1 MRSRNCIILSVF
13 LFLSLVQKNA
23 FTQDFEVAPVFLEF
37 NAEPGENQSRT
48 ITVKNHSN
56 KKSSFIITLNDF
68 LPSSTGEKKVLAP
81 NSTKRSCANWLNINP
96 SFFEIN
102 PGDEIAIQLNMMVP
116 TDEYSAAWC
125 ILYIQTTIEQSSWTS
140 DKTLGTGVRVGGRI
154 GVHIYQSPKSNSKYA
169 LKISNLVEITE
180 AKDQER
186 RFSATVENLGE
197 KITKSKVYLIASN
210 INNAEE
216 KQFDPI
222 EFETFPKMSRTVE
235 LKLPNVLAPGTYSL
249 AAIIDYG
256 PKFALEGT
264 QILIEVKEHPVSL
277 PEGTM
282 DSMKLK

>member
-1 MRSRNCIILSVF
+1 MQYRNYFTLGIFLILSLIHRNIV
-13 LFLSLVQKNA
+13 A
-23 FTQDFEVAPVFLEF
+23 QDFEVAPVFLEF

-56 KKSSFIITLNDF
+56 KKSSFLITLNDF

-102 PGDEIAIQLNMMVP
+102 PGDEISIQLNMMVP

-140 DKTLGTGVRVGGRI
+140 DKSLGTGVRVGGRI

-169 LKISNLVEITE
+169 LKISNLIEITE
-180 AKDQER
+180 AKDKER
-186 RFSATVENLGE
+186 RFSATIENLGE

-210 INNAEE
+210 INNVEE

-222 EFETFPKMSRTVE
+222 EFETFPKMSRTIE
-235 LKLPNVLAPGTYSL
+235 LILPNVLASGTYSL

-256 PKFALEGT
+256 SKFALEGT
-264 QILIEVKEHPVSL
+264 QILIEVKDYPVIL
-277 PEGTM
+277 HEATV
-282 DSMKLK
+282 DSMKVK